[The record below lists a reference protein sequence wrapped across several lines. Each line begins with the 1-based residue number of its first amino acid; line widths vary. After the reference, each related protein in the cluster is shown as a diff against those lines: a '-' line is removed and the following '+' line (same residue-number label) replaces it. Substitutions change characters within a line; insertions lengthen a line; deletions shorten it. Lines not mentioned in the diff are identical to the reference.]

1 MTEMLTVMWKEAKC
15 LFRHQGSRLRYLLTW
30 LGPLALAV
38 YVPLDAGL
46 RWTEAYSTS
55 LFIAVLVPLM
65 LVSVTV
71 PDSFAGE
78 RERHT
83 LETLLASRLAD
94 RAILFGKLGLAVAV
108 SWGTTLLVL
117 LLSLVTVN
125 VAHWTG
131 HILFYRPAVALAD
144 LVFSLL
150 VTVLFA
156 GVGVLISLQA
166 ATAREAAQMLMAVF
180 MLPPMVLAVAVFLFS
195 SQVHAFLGTQSP
207 GQVLLAAGA
216 LLALLDL
223 AVVALVQARF
233 QRGRL
238 VAVQ

>member
-1 MTEMLTVMWKEAKC
+1 MTDLLTVAWKEAKC

-38 YVPLDAGL
+38 YVPLDAGM

-83 LETLLASRLAD
+83 LETLLASRLND
-94 RAILFGKLGLAVAV
+94 RAILFGKLGLAIAV

-131 HILFYRPAVALAD
+131 AIVFYRPAVALAN

-150 VTVLFA
+150 ATVLFA
-156 GVGVLISLQA
+156 GVGVLISLHA
-166 ATAREAAQMLMAVF
+166 ATAREAAQMLMAIF
-180 MLPPMVLAVAVFLFS
+180 MLPPMVLAVGAFLFS
-195 SQVHAFLGTQSP
+195 DQVDAWLRTQSP
-207 GQVLLAAGA
+207 GQIGLAAAA
-216 LLALLDL
+216 LLALLDV
-223 AVVALVQARF
+223 AVVALAQARF
-233 QRGRL
+233 RRARL

>member
-1 MTEMLTVMWKEAKC
+1 MTDLLTVAWKEAKC

-38 YVPLDAGL
+38 YVPLDAGM

-83 LETLLASRLAD
+83 LETLLASRLDD
-94 RAILFGKLGLAVAV
+94 RAILFGKLGLTVAV

-131 HILFYRPAVALAD
+131 AIVFYRPAVALAN

-150 VTVLFA
+150 ATVLFA

-166 ATAREAAQMLMAVF
+166 ATAREAAQMLMAIF
-180 MLPPMVLAVAVFLFS
+180 MLPPMVLAVGAFLFS
-195 SQVHAFLGTQSP
+195 DQVDALLRTQSP
-207 GQVLLAAGA
+207 GPIGLAAAA

-223 AVVALVQARF
+223 VVVALAQARF
-233 QRGRL
+233 RRARL

>member
-1 MTEMLTVMWKEAKC
+1 MTDILTVMWKEAKC

-30 LGPLALAV
+30 LSPLALAV
-38 YVPLDAGL
+38 YSPLDTGL
-46 RWTEAYSTS
+46 RWIEAYTS
-55 LFIAVLVPLM
+55 LFVAFLIPLI

-83 LETLLASRLAD
+83 LETLLASRLD
-94 RAILFGKLGLAVAV
+94 DQAILFGKLGLAVAV

-125 VAHWTG
+125 VTHWQG

-150 VTVLFA
+150 VTVLIA
-156 GVGVLISLQA
+156 STGVLISLHT
-166 ATAREAAQMLMAVF
+166 ATAQEAAQMLMAAF
-180 MLPPMVLAVAVFLFS
+180 MLPPMVLAVVAFLFS
-195 SQVHAFLGTQSP
+195 NEIHAFMATQSP
-207 GQVLLAAGA
+207 GQILLAAGI

-223 AVVALVQARF
+223 AVVALVRARF
-233 QRGRL
+233 RRARL
-238 VAVQ
+238 VTV